1 MDFLSCNKIGYFD
14 IHFFSVSQVK
24 MKKKN
29 TKNKKGDIFLENE
42 KFLVIVTDKYH
53 CMLNFPSKGQLS
65 EVWEA
70 WLRSPC
76 VTL

>member
-14 IHFFSVSQVK
+14 IHFFFSKLS
-24 MKKKN
+24 KN
-29 TKNKKGDIFLENE
+29 ENKNKKGDIFLENE

>member
-1 MDFLSCNKIGYFD
+1 
-14 IHFFSVSQVK
+14 